1 MASVL
6 MRQLNGEQPQVRC
19 VRGRRRIR
27 LAILVGV
34 GISSLCQA
42 AAGQVRGVY
51 PTGMNAT
58 NAGVTP
64 DSGLSYSNL
73 FIFNARDESKG
84 SDGEVVATGTN
95 AVMIDLNT
103 FAWVGRRT
111 LLGGARLS
119 ATATLL
125 VSNSSLASDTEG
137 QLSAGGGFADS
148 FYQPFIL
155 GWQTGRVGVRTAYGV
170 LAPTGRFN
178 AGASDNVG
186 SGYWTHAP
194 SVGVSIVLTGD
205 KSTTLSAFHMYEF
218 HTVQEGTDIHP
229 GQTANVDYSVARTI
243 RVNDDTQ
250 LQVAVVGYGQWQTT
264 DKTGPTISAAQSSA
278 HYEVNALGFAS
289 NVLLPARKASLGL
302 KYFKEFSNRSTF
314 EGYTLQIA
322 GAVTF

>member
-1 MASVL
+1 MSTD
-6 MRQLNGEQPQVRC
+6 QVHW
-19 VRGRRRIR
+19 VRGRRRLW
-27 LAILVGV
+27 LAIVVSVG
-34 GISSLCQA
+34 LCQA
-42 AAGQVRGVY
+42 AEAQVRGVY

-64 DSGLSYSNL
+64 DSGFTYSNL

-84 SDGEVVATGTN
+84 SNGEVVATGTN

-103 FAWVGRRT
+103 FVWVSRRT

-119 ATATLL
+119 ATASPL
-125 VSNSSLASDTEG
+125 VSNNSLASDTEG
-137 QLSAGGGFADS
+137 HLSAGGGFGD
-148 FYQPFIL
+148 FFVQPFIL
-155 GWQTGRVGVRTAYGV
+155 GWQTERVGFRTAYGV

-194 SVGVSIVLTGD
+194 SVGATLYLTRD
-205 KSTTLSAFHMYEF
+205 RTTTLSAFHMYEF
-218 HTVQEGTDIHP
+218 HTVQQGTDIHP
-229 GQTANVDYSVARTI
+229 GQTANIDYSVARMI
-243 RVNDDTQ
+243 RVNEETQ
-250 LQVAVVGYGQWQTT
+250 LQLAVIGYGQWQTT
-264 DKTGPTISAAQSSA
+264 DKTGPTISAMQGRA

-289 NVLLPARKASLGL
+289 NVLLPARKVSLGL

-314 EGYTLQIA
+314 QGYTLQLA

>member
-1 MASVL
+1 MVIVGTLS
-6 MRQLNGEQPQVRC
+6 MS
-19 VRGRRRIR
+19 RG
-27 LAILVGV
+27 AE
-34 GISSLCQA
+34 A
-42 AAGQVRGVY
+42 QVRGVY

-64 DSGLSYSNL
+64 ISGFTYSNL

-84 SDGEVVATGTN
+84 PDGNVVATGTN

-103 FAWVGRRT
+103 LGWVSERT
-111 LLGGARLS
+111 LLGGARFS

-125 VSNSSLASDTEG
+125 VSNNSLASDTEG

-148 FYQPFIL
+148 FYQPFVL
-155 GWQTGRVGVRTAYGV
+155 GWQTDRVGIRTAYGV

-194 SVGVSIVLTGD
+194 SAGLTIFLTRD
-205 KSTTLSAFHMYEF
+205 KTTTLSVFHMYEV

-229 GQTANVDYSVARTI
+229 GQTANIDYSVARTI
-243 RVNDDTQ
+243 RLKEDTQ
-250 LQVAVVGYGQWQTT
+250 LQLGLVGYGQWQTT
-264 DKTGPTISAAQSSA
+264 AKTGPAISPAQASGRYA
-278 HYEVNALGFAS
+278 VNALGFAS
-289 NVLLPARKASLGL
+289 NVVLPARKVSLGL